1 MEAENMEGKCAVRM
15 EREQIWIT
23 EAFYRDT
30 GMKHIKGNRIGK
42 LK

>member
-1 MEAENMEGKCAVRM
+1 MWRLKENVQLGWRLRTNMDNS
-15 EREQIWIT
+15 Q
-23 EAFYRDT
+23 AFYRDS